1 MPQMKRYTLD
11 PDSIGLEQFQQ
22 LTRDRRMLPSR
33 QELHQ
38 EIDERFAALRKAGIK
53 TLGDL
58 LSSLASNSKQEFFS
72 AQTGLPMDY
81 LILLKREA
89 GSYLARP
96 FPLSA
101 FPGIPF
107 EYTEVMKSRGL
118 VNTRDFFERVQTE
131 DQKAKV
137 SKDTGIP
144 QARLEELFALCDLS
158 RITGVGGLFARVVYE
173 AGIRSSSDFAETHAA
188 ENYRLYMEIIEKN
201 GYAAG
206 HFSEEDIRYCI
217 QYARVVTEVDK
228 EAGGKT

>member
-1 MPQMKRYTLD
+1 MKRYTLD
-11 PDSIGLEQFQQ
+11 PDLIGLEQFKQ
-22 LTRDRRMLPSR
+22 LTRDRKMLPSR

-38 EIDERFAALRKAGIK
+38 EMDPRFAALRKAGIK

-58 LSSLASNSKQEFFS
+58 LRSLGSKSKQELIS
-72 AQTGLPMDY
+72 AQTGLSMDY
-81 LILLKREA
+81 LLLLKREA

-107 EYTEVMKSRGL
+107 EYTEVLKSRSL
-118 VNTRDFFERVQTE
+118 VSTRDFFERVQTE
-131 DQKAKV
+131 GQKASV

-144 QARLEELFALCDLS
+144 QARLKELHSLCDLS

-173 AGIRSSSDFAETHAA
+173 AGIRSCRDFAETHAP
-188 ENYRLYMEIIEKN
+188 EHYRFYMDIIEKN

-217 QYARVVTEVDK
+217 EYARVVA
-228 EAGGKT
+228 EADNKPGEMK